1 MENYATWSKVLFIV
15 DDIWQMWSF
24 EYKVHNLQIDK
35 YLLVFFKLLSLEK
48 FFWEIIYH
56 MNWV

>member
-1 MENYATWSKVLFIV
+1 MENYATLSKVLFIV